1 MIRFANWETRF
12 CVETTRFH
20 APYHE
25 VLGWAR
31 SKVSFPLIILHCTR
45 FTSVISTNTLF
56 CKPKLCVFHFAPNP
70 SFLYR
75 KEQKRSHTLRY
86 VLKNRKTGKVL
97 LVVLFTLYLNEDL
110 DEQGNVKPGVET
122 GVPFDKMDKDKAAR
136 LESKRDDVAVD
147 ESDAKGSFGEKKKDE
162 KFYEGDDDV
171 D

>member
-1 MIRFANWETRF
+1 M
-12 CVETTRFH
+12 
-20 APYHE
+20 
-25 VLGWAR
+25 
-31 SKVSFPLIILHCTR
+31 
-45 FTSVISTNTLF
+45 
-56 CKPKLCVFHFAPNP
+56 
-70 SFLYR
+70 YR

-136 LESKRDDVAVD
+136 LESKRDDVTVD
-147 ESDAKGSFGEKKKDE
+147 ESDSKGSFGEKKKDE
-162 KFYEGDDDV
+162 RFYEGDDDV